1 MDLNRSIFFSG
12 LSVVVRKAVILGKF
26 SLCLRYDSEFWESLG
41 EFGKLLGVSAQAVS
55 KWEREEC
62 YPDITFLPEIAALLC
77 CSISDLFDA

>member
-1 MDLNRSIFFSG
+1 MKIMLAEKIREYRSQNH
-12 LSVVVRKAVILGKF
+12 LTQ
-26 SLCLRYDSEFWESLG
+26 E

-62 YPDITFLPEIAALLC
+62 YPDITFLPELAALLC